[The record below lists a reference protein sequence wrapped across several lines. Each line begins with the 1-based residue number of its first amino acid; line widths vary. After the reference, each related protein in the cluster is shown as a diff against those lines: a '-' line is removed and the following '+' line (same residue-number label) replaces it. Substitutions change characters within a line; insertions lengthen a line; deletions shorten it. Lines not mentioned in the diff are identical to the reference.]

1 MSRAE
6 LLALVSLAVSVTSL
20 SFSAYFGLRDRGR
33 VRAESTIYPATE
45 YTYPRISIAVVNNG
59 RRPIVLRMLV
69 GTSDKGTSV
78 GKYLGKRNS
87 GLRLAEHERVEV
99 NLEAEDAIGMTAEEG
114 SIVFTDLWVEDSLG
128 RRYRVKN
135 AREHLGV
142 LLSSRSQSSLAL
154 NMDAH

>member
-1 MSRAE
+1 MTAVPFATSCDI
-6 LLALVSLAVSVTSL
+6 LAPIGSV
-20 SFSAYFGLRDRGR
+20 
-33 VRAESTIYPATE
+33 
-45 YTYPRISIAVVNNG
+45 RITGGI
-59 RRPIVLRMLV
+59 PV

-154 NMDAH
+154 NMDAQ